1 MSREETIAQIVMDY
15 LNLSVEGVER
25 ELRVSED
32 IRINKAITIIGPRRA
47 GKTFYILQKFSKLRK
62 AGKAAVFFPLD
73 DDRIYPPTPDDLST
87 LVRVFYELF
96 PDADEKYL
104 FLDEIQNVPN
114 WELFV
119 KRVMERD
126 GFRVYLTGS
135 SSKLLS
141 REIAT
146 ALRGRTLTFEM
157 LPFSFR
163 EFLRAKGIEVGRYLS
178 TREEA
183 VVKTLLREYL
193 EFGGFPEVV
202 LIEDTYLKRK
212 TLSEYVDVMLYRD
225 VVERHGVKNLKA
237 VRLFLKLLI
246 TSFAK
251 EFSVNRTAR
260 YMKGIGVDVSK
271 NTLYSYFDYFEEA
284 YVIFPLKKFSYNL
297 REVEKSLPKVYVV
310 DTGLINAYSLRFG
323 ETIGRLIENAVF
335 LELRRREKEL
345 YYFKDERGREVDFLV
360 KDGKDISELI
370 QVSYSLEAP
379 ETFEREISALVN
391 ASEKLDCENLTI
403 INWNRDDILEVGGK
417 KVRLI
422 PLWKFLLGGEGN
434 DSP

>member
-1 MSREETIAQIVMDY
+1 MGREETIAQIVMDY

-163 EFLRAKGIEVGRYLS
+163 EFLRVKGIEVGRYLS

-310 DTGLINAYSLRFG
+310 DTGLINVYSLRFG